1 MKQSA
6 DKWHLERGGR
16 TTLGAHCL
24 LRRCLQLWKG
34 ATQAAKQE
42 PPPPT
47 SKTLQG
53 KGGRQGAGMGGQ
65 IHVWGRQLS
74 IPLRLFLPKLQAEEF
89 RTPGLPAKA
98 PQLRSTLQFSP
109 GWLCSSPVAIPRSSS
124 LAWLPS
130 PPGTTQSPAPSPR
143 TQIHFPLRILQ
154 TSNIFP
160 PPLHVCHR
168 TRMHES

>member
-1 MKQSA
+1 MAFGKGGTDDIRSSLPPQTLPSA
-6 DKWHLERGGR
+6 LERCHTSGKAR
-16 TTLGAHCL
+16 N
-24 LRRCLQLWKG
+24 
-34 ATQAAKQE
+34 
-42 PPPPT
+42 PPTHT

-65 IHVWGRQLS
+65 IHVWGRQLP
-74 IPLRLFLPKLQAEEF
+74 IPLRLCQNC
-89 RTPGLPAKA
+89 R
-98 PQLRSTLQFSP
+98 LRSP
-109 GWLCSSPVAIPRSSS
+109 GPQGCPRRHRSFAALCSSAPAGSAVLPSRSRSSS

-143 TQIHFPLRILQ
+143 TQMHFPLRNLQ